1 MRTRQLNAI
10 KRLEAEGYIVKVVDQ
25 NFNEEFILYAHSG
38 GLGPFGEYIV
48 SSAGKLIHV
57 KDYPYSKSIS
67 EYFQNAETLPLGP
80 RRTVGL
86 HHKEEAARSA

>member
-10 KRLEAEGYIVKVVDQ
+10 KRLEAEGYTVKVVDQ
-25 NFNEEFILYAHSG
+25 NFNEEFILYAHTG

-57 KDYPYSKSIS
+57 KDYPFSRTML
-67 EYFQNAETLPLGP
+67 EYFQTAESLPLGP
-80 RRTVGL
+80 RRSNGAM
-86 HHKEEAARSA
+86 HKAEARSA